1 MDLSKL
7 KPAEGA
13 TKKEKRIGRGQG
25 SGRGGTSTKG
35 HKGQKAQAGYNHKRG
50 FEGGQT
56 PLTRRL
62 PKFGFT
68 NPTRVEFKGINLDA
82 IQTLADKRKL
92 KTIDPTVL
100 YENGLI
106 AKNDKLKILSRGE
119 VTSAL
124 QITAHAFSASAKA
137 AIEAKGGKADTIITF
152 VDKKGEQEKKA

>member
-50 FEGGQT
+50 FEGGQM
-56 PLTRRL
+56 PLVRRV

-68 NPTRVEFKGINLDA
+68 NPTRVEFKGINLDTL
-82 IQTLADKRKL
+82 QTLAESKGL
-92 KTIDPTVL
+92 KTIDPKAL

-106 AKNDKLKILSRGE
+106 SRNDKLKVLGRGE
-119 VTSAL
+119 LKGAINV
-124 QITAHAFSASAKA
+124 TAHAFSANAKA
-137 AIEAKGGKADTIITF
+137 AIEAKGGSATTIAS
-152 VDKKGEQEKKA
+152 VQEKA

>member
-13 TKKEKRIGRGQG
+13 TKKDKRIGRGQG

-56 PLTRRL
+56 TLTRRL

-68 NPTRVEFKGINLDA
+68 NPTRLEFKGINLDA
-82 IQTLADKRKL
+82 LQTLAEKKNL
-92 KTIDPTVL
+92 KALSPEVL
-100 YENGLI
+100 YANGLI
-106 AKNDKLKILSRGE
+106 AKNDKLKVLGRGE
-119 VTSAL
+119 IKSAL
-124 QITAHAFSASAKA
+124 DITAHAFSATAKA
-137 AIEAKGGKADTIITF
+137 AIEAKGGKAETIVT
-152 VDKKGEQEKKA
+152 VVEKKA